1 MTNLKRNRNIHKN
14 CDVTKNN
21 MLLKYDVLIIGAGV
35 SGSSVYNELKKQLK
49 NNSTNKNDLKIG
61 IVEMGGLK
69 PEYVIEKEENN
80 VETIYAKGIGG
91 AGSYFVG
98 NALEVSIEGLNLE
111 EEYEELKKEL
121 NISVVPEECL
131 SRYEVELIN
140 KGFKQTPKLINFDK
154 CVNCGLCAHKGCE
167 ARAYFYE
174 FLDVTNDEVKESE
187 IILNSKVIDVS
198 LNEQKNY
205 KFEVILEN
213 NVNITNNNTN
223 SNNNTN
229 NNNNN
234 NNNNFSILA
243 KNIVLCA
250 GGVNSPRILSKLY
263 AKENI
268 TSEDLGKNLF
278 IDSFV
283 TVGGVLID
291 SNINKEVPMAIYKDY
306 GNYILS
312 SHYSELLYNRI
323 LEESEKDIKIKK
335 SDVFGFMIKIKDSEN
350 GTVSENSIYKP
361 MSEKDVQTFM
371 EAMATATPILRDLG
385 INKVYSTIPR
395 GSHPSGT
402 CKLGKVVNKKFETP
416 IKNLYICDAS
426 ILPESIGKPPILA
439 LMALSK
445 KLSKSL
451 INNLKN

>member
-1 MTNLKRNRNIHKN
+1 MANLKG
-14 CDVTKNN
+14 NN
-21 MLLKYDVLIIGAGV
+21 MICKTCDTTKYDIPPRYDVLIIGAGV
-35 SGSSVYNELKKQLK
+35 SGSSVYKELKKQLK
-49 NNSTNKNDLKIG
+49 SNKHNKNDLKIG

-69 PEYVIEKEENN
+69 PEYVIEKEGNN
-80 VETIYAKGIGG
+80 IETIYAKGIGG

-98 NALEVSIEGLNLE
+98 NALEVNIKGLNLE
-111 EEYEELKKEL
+111 KEYEELKKEL

-140 KGFKQTPKLINFDK
+140 KGFKQTPKLVNFDK
-154 CVNCGLCAHKGCE
+154 CINCGLCAHKGCE

-174 FLDVTNDEVKESE
+174 FLDITNEDFKESE
-187 IILNSKVIDVS
+187 IILNSKVIDIS
-198 LNEQKNY
+198 LKEQDNY

-213 NVNITNNNTN
+213 ESNNNT
-223 SNNNTN
+223 NNNTN

-234 NNNNFSILA
+234 NNNFSIFA

-268 TSEDLGKNLF
+268 NSEDLGKNLF

-306 GNYILS
+306 GDYILS

-323 LEESEKDIKIKK
+323 MEESENSMKIRK
-335 SDVFGFMIKIKDSEN
+335 SDIFGFMIKIKDSEN
-350 GTVSENSIYKP
+350 GSILENSISKP
-361 MSEKDVQTFM
+361 MSEKDVQIFM

-385 INKVYSTIPR
+385 INKIYSTIPR

-402 CKLGKVVNKKFETP
+402 CKLGKVVNNNFESN
-416 IKNLYICDAS
+416 IKNLYVCDAS

-439 LMALSK
+439 LMAISK
-445 KLSKSL
+445 KLSESL
-451 INNLKN
+451 IKKLQ